1 MADMSAYAITNNLL
15 ASLASVAAQPAVS
28 AIREGEQAVNGTVR
42 VFGVEDDPLLRML
55 LSTKF
60 DMSSVQYDFSEDG
73 LQVADRVKQ
82 FRPTVILLD
91 IMIGA
96 VNGLDILE
104 EIKQN
109 PELQSI
115 PVIVFSNQDSYEE
128 RKRAQT
134 LGASDYLVK
143 ATTDLSDL
151 VRILGSHTS

>member
-1 MADMSAYAITNNLL
+1 MPSYALTHNFVTSL
-15 ASLASVAAQPAVS
+15 ASLSTPPAVTMQ
-28 AIREGEQAVNGTVR
+28 REDARVAGDTVR

-60 DMSSVQYDFSEDG
+60 EMSSVQYDFSEDG
-73 LQVADRVKQ
+73 LQVVDRVKQ

-96 VNGLDILE
+96 VNGLDLLE

-109 PELQSI
+109 PELESI
-115 PVIVFSNQDSYEE
+115 PVIVFSNQASYEE

-134 LGASDYLVK
+134 LGANDYLVK

-151 VRILGSHTS
+151 INILGSHSK